1 MANNEDLLRIQQ
13 LTESLSKLGLTGKN
27 LERLQTLLAR
37 VGSVSQD
44 SGANLNRL
52 ASGLQRLYDQLN
64 APTQTSVRV
73 FDNIQM
79 RVKNA
84 SREVERLRTQLA
96 SLETSSALNITVDVA
111 DAQRQANAIKN
122 SPEFQEVQ
130 RQAAQLKAEREGV
143 SVPEAKVDLTLP
155 ASRSQKKREM
165 QNARQETHE
174 ARVAAER
181 AKQARE
187 EAKAQAERIKAQ
199 AIVTKAEA
207 ELARST
213 ANLNKAREDA
223 ARATEAP
230 LTAEEKDL
238 KREQQREA
246 RRIKR
251 EQERAEK
258 IERERQ
264 DTARKLNIPV
274 EYLPEKGYKNL
285 RSISEVF
292 RTQTSSDQINKILA
306 DLGVKNAVVNGA
318 VGDPTRGI
326 SRVGIAAIDETT
338 GIINQLTVTIDR
350 LGNVSLETTGKLT
363 AQEKQS
369 KLEQERIAKAASL
382 GVPVTSLPKQGFQN
396 LQTIES
402 IITDPYSS
410 GQLQEQLKRGG
421 MEGALVSKARRFSNI
436 GLTQLDLEKMDD
448 ATGVMQ
454 QMTALVDRFGN
465 VTIKTARSMQPF
477 SQAIGKDVIEFAKW
491 SIAAS
496 LILIPL
502 QKIGELTQ
510 EMIANQQKLADIMIV
525 LNKTQSDQNEI
536 FNAASRIAN
545 ETGETMAGVLDAYTI
560 AYRATGSVT
569 DETERFRQTNVLLRD
584 SLILSKLSTLEQAE
598 AIDILAA
605 GLIQTG
611 KGFDEG
617 VSLLNKWVAVSK
629 VANVDLTTLA
639 TGFSVLGDSA
649 EGAGLSVDET
659 NALLATISSTGSA
672 SGKEVANTARAIIGG
687 FQSDKARKELE
698 SLGFSL
704 QDSEGNIK
712 SFTEVM
718 DELVA
723 KKGLMSDLQ
732 FQNLTMAL
740 GGGTRR
746 QAVWASFIEAYER
759 MKPII
764 DASSRATGDTDEAMA
779 ALQIQTET
787 VATSTIR
794 LGNAFSYLAQTLG
807 TKNGILD
814 SMKVLLDIST
824 LLVKALDALSQ
835 GAGRSLIPMLAT
847 VGMGIYANAKG
858 PTYQGIRNL
867 NIATALSGGKR
878 FGSEKAFNFWTA
890 GSSEQTNALPPRIG
904 ALISAGLLATTI
916 TGNAVDKTATK
927 DEKWARI
934 IGDAIGAAAGF
945 ALTRSPV
952 GAAVGMSIGEAFVN
966 SVFLY
971 KLKFE
976 DFFTSTFNGQKP
988 EPENETEREKLDRER
1003 DEFANSI
1010 RDWEGVSQVGIA
1022 EEKFAQS
1029 LVGNKLSDSDIAL
1042 LQATGN
1048 ATPFTFGTW
1057 GGGYSF
1063 YGADRSGTQ
1072 EDLERLKK
1080 VMSGDAKPQN
1090 EKEAALAA
1098 QYREF
1103 DLRAIALDP
1112 DASTNQDYFIELT
1125 KQTSER
1131 DADLISSTQEKYRK
1145 QLREQLVNREI
1156 SPSEYAE
1163 GVLSMSNLN
1172 MTGTQWYTAYGSE
1185 YGQKMGMSP
1194 EQVYSQMGN
1203 LAAYGSDEDIK
1214 LLNDFTDEIA
1224 EQVSI
1229 MDRAGAGTEEY
1240 SKALSEKNRLV
1251 GEAITLQ
1258 AELNKQLLAT
1268 VEIPTTIDLSEY
1280 NNDEIA
1286 LILQRAQ
1293 AEQGVINRG
1302 RLNAG
1307 VFESEEQMNAW
1318 TQNLPEL
1325 LIRRMT
1331 DFQKQGGLETS
1342 TISDVIEMLT
1352 KESKIKDKSM
1362 GFSSYDMTYEE
1373 YLNAL
1378 DSTGAYA
1385 NLKGQLEEK
1394 GVNVEEEP
1402 MALIFEDGVRA
1413 DKRNWN
1419 IAQYLLRTIIDN
1431 QEEQIEG
1438 LYNFPADMFAFVS
1451 YDAMRM
1457 SKGATVEP
1465 GTGTGTG
1472 TGAGAGAGAGGETPY
1487 FRTNEEGIY
1496 RNRNAWTPPSDQEL
1510 PYPKPSQPWE
1520 SVKAQIYLANEKKRY
1535 RNSQFSG
1542 GGMDYYTAKMNGDLN
1557 KPAMTQY
1564 GIGAGHTGTA
1574 SSLWDIIKGTFLGTR
1589 GIGVG
1594 VGLGAGTGT
1603 NVLGNTQTAD
1613 VSGAMSA
1620 IGGIA
1625 STLTDSVK
1633 NLSTQLSIQIDNRTS
1648 LIVDG
1653 RQLAQIVKRH
1663 MKDDLVRYGNA
1674 GSAVTRVNVI

>member
-44 SGANLNRL
+44 SGADLNRL

-64 APTQTSVRV
+64 TPTQTSVRV

-96 SLETSSALNITVDVA
+96 SLETSSALNITIDTA
-111 DAQRQANAIKN
+111 GAQRQADAIKN

-130 RQAAQLKAEREGV
+130 RQAAQLKAERVGIT
-143 SVPEAKVDLTLP
+143 VPEARVDMVLP
-155 ASRSQKKREM
+155 SP
-165 QNARQETHE
+165 
-174 ARVAAER
+174 
-181 AKQARE
+181 
-187 EAKAQAERIKAQ
+187 
-199 AIVTKAEA
+199 
-207 ELARST
+207 
-213 ANLNKAREDA
+213 EDA
-223 ARATEAP
+223 EI
-230 LTAEEKDL
+230 E
-238 KREQQREA
+238 REQKREA
-246 RRIKR
+246 RRIR
-251 EQERAEK
+251 QERRR
-258 IERERQ
+258 IERINAERQ
-264 DTARKLNIPV
+264 TIAARLNIPV
-274 EYLPEKGYKNL
+274 DYLPEKGYKNL
-285 RSISEVF
+285 RSISDVF
-292 RTQTSSDQINKILA
+292 RTQNSSDQINKILA
-306 DLGVKNAVVNGA
+306 DLGVKNAFVNGA
-318 VGDPTRGI
+318 VGDPIRGT

-396 LQTIES
+396 LQPIGD
-402 IITDPYSS
+402 IITDPYSA

-477 SQAIGKDVIEFAKW
+477 SQAIGKDVVEFAKW
-491 SIAAS
+491 SVAAS

-569 DETERFRQTNVLLRD
+569 DENERFRQTNILLRD

-659 NALLATISSTGSA
+659 NALLATIASTGSA

-746 QAVWASFIEAYER
+746 QAVWASFIEAYEKMR
-759 MKPII
+759 PII
-764 DASSRATGDTDEAMA
+764 AASEGATNSSGEAMK
-779 ALQIQTET
+779 ALQMQTET

-807 TKNGILD
+807 TKNGVLD
-814 SMKVLLDIST
+814 SMKLLLDTST
-824 LLVKALDALSQ
+824 LLVKALDLLAK

-847 VGMGIYANAKG
+847 VGLGIYGNIKG
-858 PTYQGIRNL
+858 PQYQGQRNL
-867 NIATALSGGKR
+867 GLAMALSNKGR
-878 FGSEKAFNFWTA
+878 NEKAFDWWTA
-890 GSSEQTNALPPRIG
+890 GSSQTTNALPPRI
-904 ALISAGLLATTI
+904 AGLLSALMAGTTV
-916 TGNAVDKTATK
+916 TGNLMDKTSTSP
-927 DEKWARI
+927 EKWARVA
-934 IGDAIGAAAGF
+934 GDVLGSVAGF
-945 ALTRSPV
+945 AITKSPV
-952 GAAVGMSIGEAFVN
+952 GAAVGMSIAEAFVN
-966 SVFLY
+966 GVILY
-971 KLKFE
+971 KPAFE
-976 DFFTSTFNGQKP
+976 NFFTSTFRNAPEPKP
-988 EPENETEREKLDRER
+988 EDLTPQEELDAARESYTKNVFGTAGARILAYAFGGPNKELAPGAFTKMGEESNKPMKWFTQKIGEAYTLPVWIDQFLAGNEMSME
-1003 DEFANSI
+1003 
-1010 RDWEGVSQVGIA
+1010 
-1022 EEKFAQS
+1022 
-1029 LVGNKLSDSDIAL
+1029 DIAQ
-1042 LQATGN
+1042 LQATGGIKLGQMPSYLTKDN
-1048 ATPFTFGTW
+1048 KTKTAYDELQQVLAGELAPRN
-1057 GGGYSF
+1057 S
-1063 YGADRSGTQ
+1063 
-1072 EDLERLKK
+1072 
-1080 VMSGDAKPQN
+1080 V
-1090 EKEAALAA
+1090 EAEMAA
-1098 QYREF
+1098 QRREF
-1103 DLRAIALDP
+1103 DLRSIALDP
-1112 DASTNQDYFIELT
+1112 NASDNQDAFIKLT
-1125 KQTSER
+1125 EVTAKR
-1131 DADLISSTQEKYRK
+1131 DADLISSTQDKYRK
-1145 QLREQLVNREI
+1145 QLRDQLINRDI
-1156 SPSEYAE
+1156 TPSEYATATTA
-1163 GVLSMSNLN
+1163 MSNLN
-1172 MTGTQWYTAYGSE
+1172 MTGSQWYTAYGGD
-1185 YGQKMGMSP
+1185 YAQRMGLTK
-1194 EQVYSQMGN
+1194 EQVYTEMGN
-1203 LAAYGSDEDIK
+1203 LAAYGSEEDVK
-1214 LLNDFTDEIA
+1214 LLNDITDKIA
-1224 EQVSI
+1224 TQVSI
-1229 MDRAGAGTEEY
+1229 MDRAGVGTEEY
-1240 SKALSEKNRLV
+1240 NAALDQRNILTE
-1251 GEAITLQ
+1251 EAITLQ
-1258 AELNKQLLAT
+1258 SELNKQILAM
-1268 VEIPTTIDLSEY
+1268 VDIPTTIDLSEY
-1280 NNDEIA
+1280 ANTDLLNIYNKA
-1286 LILQRAQ
+1286 LQLQTQ
-1293 AEQGVINRG
+1293 KDTGL
-1302 RLNAG
+1302 LNEG
-1307 VFESEEQMNAW
+1307 VFESKEQMTAW
-1318 TQNLPEL
+1318 EKNLPDLFIRGMEDYQKWSGIEQASITEAIEEL
-1325 LIRRMT
+1325 IKSSKL
-1331 DFQKQGGLETS
+1331 TS
-1342 TISDVIEMLT
+1342 PT
-1352 KESKIKDKSM
+1352 K
-1362 GFSSYDMTYEE
+1362 GFSSYDMTYEKF
-1373 YLNAL
+1373 LSTL
-1378 DSTGAYA
+1378 DSSGAYA
-1385 NLKGQLEEK
+1385 NLKGELEKE
-1394 GVNVEEEP
+1394 GVKVEEED
-1402 MALIFEDGVRA
+1402 MAVIFSDQVTSE
-1413 DKRNWN
+1413 KRNWN
-1419 IAQYLLRTIIDN
+1419 IVQYLLRTIIDN

-1457 SKGATVEP
+1457 SKGTTEEP

-1472 TGAGAGAGAGGETPY
+1472 NEPGLGTGGGTNQY

-1496 RNRNAWTPPSDQEL
+1496 RKKSLIDFSGQES
-1510 PYPKPSQPWE
+1510 PYPGVAQPWE
-1520 SVKAQIYLANEKKRY
+1520 SIKAQLYLAREKKRY
-1535 RNSQFSG
+1535 RANAYPE
-1542 GGMDYYTAKMNGDLN
+1542 GGMNYDIARMNGEIN
-1557 KPAMTQY
+1557 RPSMTQY
-1564 GIGAGHTGTA
+1564 GIGAGHTGST
-1574 SSLWDIIKGTFLGTR
+1574 SSLLDLIKSTFLGTR

-1603 NVLGNTQTAD
+1603 NLLGNTQTAD

-1625 STLTDSVK
+1625 SSLTDSVK
-1633 NLSTQLSIQIDNRTS
+1633 NLTTQLSIQIDNRTS